1 MTERIKCKHRKEKRM
16 KYIDWLRPVIGAG
29 IGYITNWIAVKMMFR
44 PIKEYKIGKFRI
56 PFTPGI
62 IPKNKERI
70 SAAIAQVVSE
80 NLLNEETLKKQLLS
94 DDVKQRVRNHV
105 VDVLNGITENEQI
118 VEEAI
123 CQYVEREKFI
133 ADLNKFNDNI
143 SESIFNT
150 VKEANL
156 GELIQEK
163 INEET
168 NEKFKGSILGMLG
181 GKAISDTIAREI
193 KDKVNIYID
202 ENGKEL
208 IRKMVNDEVE
218 KYTKATIGDVAT
230 KIGMSD
236 FDLVE
241 FIMNLYEKLIISK
254 INEVLVTINISDI
267 IKSRIDEMDMVE
279 LEGLIL
285 MIMKKELNALVSL
298 GAIIGFVLG
307 LVNLLF

>member
-1 MTERIKCKHRKEKRM
+1 M

-29 IGYITNWIAVKMMFR
+29 IGYITNWVAVKMLFK
-44 PIKEYKIGKFRI
+44 PIKEYKIGRFRI

-70 SAAIAQVVSE
+70 SLAIAQVISE

-105 VDVLNGITENEQI
+105 VDVLNGLTENDKI
-118 VEEAI
+118 VEDAI
-123 CQYVEREKFI
+123 CLYVEKDRFDT
-133 ADLNKFNDNI
+133 DLNRFNDNV

-168 NEKFKGSILGMLG
+168 KEKFKGSILGMLG
-181 GKAISDTIAREI
+181 GKAISDTISREI

-208 IRKMVNDEVE
+208 IRKMVSDEVK

-230 KIGMSD
+230 KIGMSN
-236 FDLVE
+236 FDLVG
-241 FIMNLYEKLIISK
+241 FIMNLYEKFIISK
-254 INEVLVTINISDI
+254 INEVLVTIDISDI
-267 IKSRIDEMDMVE
+267 IKSRIDEMDMAE

-285 MIMKKELNALVSL
+285 MIIKKELNALVNL

>member
-1 MTERIKCKHRKEKRM
+1 
-16 KYIDWLRPVIGAG
+16 
-29 IGYITNWIAVKMMFR
+29 
-44 PIKEYKIGKFRI
+44 
-56 PFTPGI
+56 
-62 IPKNKERI
+62 
-70 SAAIAQVVSE
+70 
-80 NLLNEETLKKQLLS
+80 
-94 DDVKQRVRNHV
+94 
-105 VDVLNGITENEQI
+105 
-118 VEEAI
+118 
-123 CQYVEREKFI
+123 
-133 ADLNKFNDNI
+133 
-143 SESIFNT
+143 
-150 VKEANL
+150 
-156 GELIQEK
+156 
-163 INEET
+163 
-168 NEKFKGSILGMLG
+168 MLG

-230 KIGMSD
+230 KVGMSD

-241 FIMNLYEKLIISK
+241 FIMNLYEKFIISK

>member
-1 MTERIKCKHRKEKRM
+1 MSNILKNSDQTALLVIDIVNSCCHEKCE
-16 KYIDWLRPVIGAG
+16 DPE
-29 IGYITNWIAVKMMFR
+29 F
-44 PIKEYKIGKFRI
+44 
-56 PFTPGI
+56 
-62 IPKNKERI
+62 
-70 SAAIAQVVSE
+70 
-80 NLLNEETLKKQLLS
+80 
-94 DDVKQRVRNHV
+94 
-105 VDVLNGITENEQI
+105 GIT
-118 VEEAI
+118 
-123 CQYVEREKFI
+123 F
-133 ADLNKFNDNI
+133 NK
-143 SESIFNT
+143 
-150 VKEANL
+150 
-156 GELIQEK
+156 
-163 INEET
+163 
-168 NEKFKGSILGMLG
+168 
-181 GKAISDTIAREI
+181 
-193 KDKVNIYID
+193 
-202 ENGKEL
+202 

-230 KIGMSD
+230 KVGMSD